1 MSLFIFCGYYL
12 LHAIS
17 KNSFLAEL
25 CILVPVHVAA
35 EQYLI
40 DYKNPNS
47 VIENSVCVYVCAYN
61 VQVCAGGTQTNTCSI
76 FSSFFVALRV
86 RAMSFFT
93 AWWASPR

>member
-12 LHAIS
+12 LHAIN

-35 EQYLI
+35 QQYLT

-47 VIENSVCVYVCAYN
+47 VIENSVCVCVCICVCVCVCVCVHTMYRC
-61 VQVCAGGTQTNTCSI
+61 VQEEPKPIPAP
-76 FSSFFVALRV
+76 SSPP
-86 RAMSFFT
+86 SS
-93 AWWASPR
+93 WPCG

>member
-25 CILVPVHVAA
+25 CIATGTCACSCRAIPIIF
-35 EQYLI
+35 I

-47 VIENSVCVYVCAYN
+47 VIENSVCVCEVC
-61 VQVCAGGTQTNTCSI
+61 GE
-76 FSSFFVALRV
+76 
-86 RAMSFFT
+86 
-93 AWWASPR
+93 